1 MTEKEPLRRVN
12 ILIQGREADAV
23 AIARGMTV
31 SALIRAL
38 IADAYW
44 EDCRLGRIAT
54 AGDE

>member
-12 ILIQGREADAV
+12 ILIQGRKADAV
-23 AIARGMTV
+23 ATARGLTV
-31 SALIRAL
+31 SGMIRAL

-54 AGDE
+54 SNNE